1 MSDVDKFLF
10 RFSAK
15 DRELYANIISDHSMR
30 ERYLDELN
38 RELKLSFWSTLV
50 IAFVFTILLIFTE
63 ELSLVILLL
72 GITLCL
78 SIVRRYH
85 IIAELKSFIKTG
97 SQKDTGTEKGR
108 TEKDDMGG
116 VEKGVERRK

>member
-30 ERYLDELN
+30 ERYQDELN
-38 RELKLSFWSTLV
+38 RELKLSFWSTLAIV
-50 IAFVFTILLIFTE
+50 LLFTILLIFAD
-63 ELSLVILLL
+63 ELSLVILLC
-72 GITLCL
+72 GISLCL

-85 IIAELKSFIKTG
+85 IIAELKYFIKTG
-97 SQKDTGTEKGR
+97 SQYDTKGGRGTEERVK
-108 TEKDDMGG
+108 
-116 VEKGVERRK
+116 RRK